1 MILADTSVWVN
12 HLRRGD
18 RNLARMLEAESIGL
32 HPFIFGEIAAGNLRN
47 RQRVLSY
54 FASLP
59 QLPIAPENEVHHL
72 LELRRLWGSGL
83 GWIDLHILTATKLSG
98 WHLYTADRA
107 MQEAGVRL
115 EIPCVPPP

>member
-18 RNLARMLEAESIGL
+18 RNLVGMLQAESVGL
-32 HPFIFGEIAAGNLRN
+32 HPFILGEIAAGNLRN
-47 RQRVLSY
+47 RERVLAY

-59 QLPIAPENEVHHL
+59 ELPVAYESEVHHL
-72 LELRRLWGSGL
+72 LESRRLWGSGL
-83 GWIDLHILTATKLSG
+83 GWIDLHILTAAKLSG

-107 MQEAGVRL
+107 MNQAAARL
-115 EIPCVPPP
+115 EIPCVPPL

>member
-18 RNLARMLEAESIGL
+18 HALARLLQAENIGL
-32 HPFIFGEIAAGNLRN
+32 HPFIFGELAAGNLRN
-47 RQRVLSY
+47 RERVLAY

-72 LELRRLWGSGL
+72 LASRRLWGSGL
-83 GWIDLHILTATKLSG
+83 GWIDLHILTAAKLSG
-98 WHLYTADRA
+98 WRLYTADHA
-107 MQEAGVRL
+107 MNEAAGRL
-115 EIPCVPPP
+115 EIQCVSLL